1 MSDRDQLFDTKVGDE
16 EVSDWIR
23 VDQQM
28 IDRFAEATGDRQY
41 IHVDPVRA
49 KDSPFG
55 GTIAHGFLTLS
66 LLPTM
71 AENAR
76 TPLPERVT
84 EVNYGSNKLRFL
96 SPVPSGSRVRGRFRY
111 TDITEKRIGQFQ
123 VTAEATVEIEG
134 EDKPALICEWIRQF
148 LA

>member
-1 MSDRDQLFDTKVGDE
+1 MSDNGQLFDTKVGDE
-16 EVSDWIR
+16 EVSDWVL

-66 LLPTM
+66 LLPMM

-76 TPLPERVT
+76 KPLSPGVT

-111 TDITEKRIGQFQ
+111 SDIAEKRPGHFQ

-134 EDKPALICEWIRQF
+134 KDKPALICEWIRQF
-148 LA
+148 MG